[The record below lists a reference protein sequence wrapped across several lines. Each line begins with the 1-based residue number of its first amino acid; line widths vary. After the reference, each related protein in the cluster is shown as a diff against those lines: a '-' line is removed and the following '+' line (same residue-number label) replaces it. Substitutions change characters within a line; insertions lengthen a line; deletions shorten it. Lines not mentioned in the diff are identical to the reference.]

1 MQRYELRLLLP
12 CHMLPRKEAADML
25 ASLQCSATEQQGLA
39 PQLVEQLPAQP
50 AALAAAAGGQATC
63 STDKV
68 TSADH
73 PTARAT
79 TRRLK
84 STRQDLLLPL
94 SCAEGGISQPPFP
107 PIRLAVRHCAAGP
120 SSAVRQTAS
129 RDQCPATAKQACSSG
144 ICVTARR
151 SRAVMAKTLR
161 IPPVCL
167 VDCHRCAR

>member
-12 CHMLPRKEAADML
+12 CHMMPRKEAADML

-107 PIRLAVRHCAAGP
+107 PIRLAVRHSAARPPVWCVKPPRAINAPQQPSRPAAQAFVSQHGAAG
-120 SSAVRQTAS
+120 Q
-129 RDQCPATAKQACSSG
+129 
-144 ICVTARR
+144 
-151 SRAVMAKTLR
+151 
-161 IPPVCL
+161 
-167 VDCHRCAR
+167 